1 MQIVKISKVQNILY
15 KILYTVKK
23 NQVENK
29 QIQINIQDRYKFS
42 DLN

>member
-1 MQIVKISKVQNILY
+1 MQIVKISKAQNILY